1 MKQMDVQKKLAGEA
15 SIDFIKDGMVVGL
28 GSGSTVNWMVRK
40 LAERVKEGLDIK
52 GIPSSKKTERLAL
65 EVGVP
70 LTDFSSVDHIDIA
83 IDGADEVDGE
93 FNILKGG
100 GGSLVR
106 EKIVDVNA
114 NQLVIIVDESKL
126 VKKLGEFPLPIE
138 VLQFGWEVT
147 AKKIA
152 ELGGEPVIRVR
163 DGERF
168 ISDNGNYILDCQFE
182 RIPKPEELHSNLKQ
196 LTGVVETG
204 IFTNMADKVIIARD
218 DKVEIVKVDS

>member
-1 MKQMDVQKKLAGEA
+1 MDLEKKLAAEA

-40 LAERVKEGLDIK
+40 LGEKVKQGLNIR

-70 LTDFSSVDHIDIA
+70 LTDFASVDCIDIA
-83 IDGADEVDGE
+83 IDGADEIDG
-93 FNILKGG
+93 NLNLLKGG

-106 EKIVDVNA
+106 EKVVDVNA
-114 NQLVIIVDESKL
+114 DQFIVIIDQSK
-126 VKKLGEFPLPIE
+126 VVEELGELPLPIE
-138 VLQFGWEVT
+138 VLQFGWEII

-152 ELGGEPVIRVR
+152 ELGGETVIRIK
-163 DGERF
+163 DEKRF
-168 ISDNGNYILDCQFE
+168 ISDNGNYILDCKFGK
-182 RIPKPEELHSNLKQ
+182 ITKPEELHEKLKL

-204 IFTNMADKVIIARD
+204 IFTNMVDKVIIGRKD
-218 DKVEIVKVDS
+218 EVEVLEK

>member
-1 MKQMDVQKKLAGEA
+1 MEQIDLEKKLAAEA
-15 SIDFIKDGMVVGL
+15 SVDFIKDGMVVGL

-40 LAERVKEGLDIK
+40 LGEKVKEGFNIK

-70 LTDFSSVDHIDIA
+70 LTDFASVDRIDIA
-83 IDGADEVDGE
+83 IDGADEIDR
-93 FNILKGG
+93 NLNLLKGG

-114 NQLVIIVDESKL
+114 DQFIVIVDQSK
-126 VKKLGEFPLPIE
+126 VVEELGEFPLPIE
-138 VLQFGWEVT
+138 VLQFGWEIT

-152 ELGGEPVIRVR
+152 ELGGDPVIRIK
-163 DGERF
+163 DEKRF
-168 ISDNGNYILDCQFE
+168 ISDNGNYILDCKFDKISE
-182 RIPKPEELHSNLKQ
+182 PEELHEKLKR

-204 IFTNMADKVIIARD
+204 IFTNMVDKVIIGRKD
-218 DKVEIVKVDS
+218 EVEVLTK

>member
-40 LAERVKEGLDIK
+40 LAEQVKKGLDIK

-70 LTDFSSVDHIDIA
+70 LTDFSTVDHIDIA

-93 FNILKGG
+93 FNVLKGG

-126 VKKLGEFPLPIE
+126 VKELGEFPLPIE

-152 ELGGEPVIRVR
+152 ELGGEPKIRVR

-168 ISDNGNYILDCQFE
+168 ISDNVNYILDCQFE
-182 RIPKPEELHSNLKQ
+182 RILKPEELHSKLKQ

-204 IFTNMADKVIIARD
+204 IFTNMTDKVIIARD
-218 DKVEIVKVDS
+218 DKVEILLK